1 MVARITLTA
10 ENGPLKGKDY
20 VLTGN
25 QRCLVGRSKDCD
37 FQLPEDFAFM
47 TVSRH
52 HCLLDVEPPRISVL
66 DLGSRNG
73 TYVNGRRLWPY
84 GDPNGFGEFS
94 TRTSLNTTWWMAMSY
109 GWRTWHSRFMS
120 MFPASASRG
129 KAPSQKTLWPYPL
142 CGPVCGRTSS
152 GRHATSDWHS

>member
-10 ENGPLKGKDY
+10 ENGSLKGKDY

-73 TYVNGRRLWPY
+73 TYDNGRRLWPY
-84 GDPNGFGEFS
+84 GDPNGFGGALDAYIAQYELVDGDELRLADMAFTVHVNVPDVGEPGES
-94 TRTSLNTTWWMAMSY
+94 T
-109 GWRTWHSRFMS
+109 
-120 MFPASASRG
+120 
-129 KAPSQKTLWPYPL
+129 
-142 CGPVCGRTSS
+142 
-152 GRHATSDWHS
+152 